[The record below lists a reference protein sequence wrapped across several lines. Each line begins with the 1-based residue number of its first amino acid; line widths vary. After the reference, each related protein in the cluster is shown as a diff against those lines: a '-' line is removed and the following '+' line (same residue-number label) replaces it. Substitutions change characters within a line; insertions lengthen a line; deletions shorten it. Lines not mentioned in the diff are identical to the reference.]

1 MLKPTWATD
10 GVELYLGD
18 CLDILPQFEPGS
30 IHAVVTDPPYG
41 VNNDCS
47 YNARGLGEK
56 TGKHWPARDWPQIHG
71 DNRPFDPSPI
81 LALNLPTILW
91 GANYYADKLPPSGW
105 LVWDKEK
112 PDQLDQSTC
121 EVAWV
126 SFKKNIRRFRHLWN
140 GLCRATEV
148 GEHYHATQKPIA
160 LMLWCLSFLPDAETV
175 LDPFMGSGTT
185 IVACIRTGRRAIG
198 IEREK
203 KYFDI
208 AVERCKRELERFPLF
223 TEEKPLKQG
232 VLLPDEFSSEQIA

>member
-41 VNNDCS
+41 MS
-47 YNARGLGEK
+47 YRSGFNGVRGTSEIAGDE
-56 TGKHWPARDWPQIHG
+56 TTEARDAVLAWWKGPAIVFGTWKVQRPSNIVALLTWDKGPHVGAG
-71 DNRPFDPSPI
+71 DLTLPWKPNTEEVYVIGGGFFGHRGTSVLQYHAPSPNFVGLRVHPTEKPLPLM
-81 LALNLPTILW
+81 LALVAKCPQGTI
-91 GANYYADKLPPSGW
+91 
-105 LVWDKEK
+105 
-112 PDQLDQSTC
+112 
-121 EVAWV
+121 
-126 SFKKNIRRFRHLWN
+126 
-140 GLCRATEV
+140 
-148 GEHYHATQKPIA
+148 
-160 LMLWCLSFLPDAETV
+160 

-232 VLLPDEFSSEQIA
+232 VLLPDEFSSEQIDRFQ